1 MNRKS
6 PPTQRTD
13 WTERHVE
20 EVLSLPFIREFVFR
34 SPRTIDRTLEREVAD
49 FLILQK
55 GTGIL
60 ISQKCQDDPTRRT
73 VEQTDRWARKKAK
86 EAVHQ
91 LHGALRTGTGRPIWC
106 DHPRRGRVDFPEG
119 LPTIR
124 HGLVLVEVF
133 HPVDLGEEGI
143 PLNFQGI
150 PITYLSVNDFLNL
163 ALELR
168 TVPELLEYLE
178 ARRAL
183 PFPSLRI
190 IGDEK
195 SFFGFYVLNDS
206 SFEGCVGQADA
217 RLVVAARQEHMQQR
231 LRQKWESDRY
241 SSILEHVAN
250 ELATQNPDYASG
262 LSPEMLAC
270 FDPPGQRTNYLK
282 LEEVLA
288 NLRLRERAE
297 LGRAFY
303 SVNQKLSMQAKG
315 LAKRTVRLDSKPD
328 WVFLFISSKG
338 WERPRVLE
346 AGRMLMTAAM
356 AYYQKTHCFM
366 VVDLDSQSYEVG
378 LRELRGQPTITDY
391 ALGEKFFGHLQVTRR
406 PLEFIPGSNSLEQ
419 GEQVMHRLGL
429 DMGIA

>member
-1 MNRKS
+1 MQMNRQN
-6 PPTQRTD
+6 PLTQRTD

-20 EVLSLPFIREFVFR
+20 GLLSLPFVTEFVFR
-34 SPRTIDRTLEREVAD
+34 SPRTIDRNLEREVVD
-49 FLILQK
+49 FLILRK

-60 ISQKCQDDPTRRT
+60 MSQKCQDDPTRRT

-91 LHGALRTGTGRPIWC
+91 LRGALRTGTGRPIWC

-133 HPVDLGEEGI
+133 QPVDLGEEGI

-163 ALELR
+163 ALQLR
-168 TVPELLEYLE
+168 TVPEVLEYLE

-183 PFPSLRI
+183 PFPSLRT

-195 SFFGFYVLNDS
+195 SFFGFYVLNDG
-206 SFEGCVGQADA
+206 SFQGCAGQADA
-217 RLVVAARQEHMQQR
+217 RVAVAARQEPLQQR
-231 LRQKWESDRY
+231 LQQKWESDRY

-282 LEEVLA
+282 LQEVLA
-288 NLRLRERAE
+288 D

-303 SVNQKLSMQAKG
+303 SVNQKLSTQVQG
-315 LAKRTVRLDSKPD
+315 LAKRTMRLDSRPD
-328 WVFLFISSKG
+328 WVFLFLSSRG
-338 WERPRVLE
+338 LERPFVLE
-346 AGRMLMTAAM
+346 AGSLVMTTAM
-356 AYYQKTHCFM
+356 AYHQKTRCLL
-366 VVDLDSQSYEVG
+366 VIDLDGQSYAVA

-391 ALGEKFFGHLQVTRR
+391 ALGEKYFGHLQVTTI
-406 PLEFIPGSNSLEQ
+406 PIEFIPRSK
-419 GEQVMHRLGL
+419 
-429 DMGIA
+429 